1 MPWDGL
7 CMLSPCTSLTLLCGH
22 VVRLQIDADVDRLAK
37 EIRMVF
43 LSAQGVLASS
53 DSELGEWDRQRA
65 EIVRHCIERIVV
77 PKFTTELRNKLR
89 KDASEAVTEEY
100 ARALRRRALQRP
112 VPAIDDLEGELGS
125 RKASVP
131 SVVAVGLTDESSL
144 ADYAVGIDA
153 DGHVRAGRP

>member
-1 MPWDGL
+1 
-7 CMLSPCTSLTLLCGH
+7 
-22 VVRLQIDADVDRLAK
+22 
-37 EIRMVF
+37 MVF
-43 LSAQGVLASS
+43 LSAKGVVASS
-53 DSELGEWDRQRA
+53 NAELDEWDQQRA

-77 PKFTTELRNKLR
+77 PKFTTELRNKLV

-112 VPAIDDLEGELGS
+112 VPAIDDHEGDLGS

-131 SVVAVGLTDESSL
+131 CVVSVGLTDEGSL

-153 DGHVRAGRP
+153 DGNVGARFPRSSHARWRFSNRRSPPATRL